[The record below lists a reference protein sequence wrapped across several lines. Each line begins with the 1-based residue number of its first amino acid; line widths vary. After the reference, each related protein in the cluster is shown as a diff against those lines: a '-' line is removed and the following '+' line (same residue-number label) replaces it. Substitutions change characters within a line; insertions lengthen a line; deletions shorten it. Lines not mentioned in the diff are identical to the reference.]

1 MKNPIAANF
10 STPQFGRRGVNE
22 TPGQDRVPPLV
33 NQATIVDHLTA
44 RTAATAAKVEKPSP
58 TTSRRAAGMPRRR
71 RQDGFSTAR
80 ADRARVLAAA
90 RQLQTKIVDQLD
102 TQAVSGLS
110 RAELAEQLQS
120 IVGEVLTVNDLQM
133 NQVEQRDLV
142 TMLLNEMVG
151 LGPIEPLLSDETVTD
166 ILVNGAENVYV
177 ERGGKLELTDIK
189 FRDNAHVMDM
199 AIRIANRV
207 GRRID
212 EFQPYVDARL
222 SDGSRVNIITPP
234 LALHGPTIS
243 IRKFSRKPITLDS
256 MVENGNLSSAMATL
270 LSVAAHSRLN
280 IIFSG
285 GTGAG
290 KTTLLNALSRLIDP
304 AERIITIEDAAELQL
319 QQPHVVPLETRMV
332 NIEGK
337 GEVTIRDLVRNAL
350 RMRPDRIILGE
361 VRGAE
366 ALDMLQAMNTGHDG
380 SLCTI
385 HANKPRDALTRLEHM
400 VAMSGVELPTKVIRA
415 QIASAVNMIVQIA
428 RMRDGVRR
436 ITHISELLGLEGDVV
451 TMQDLYTLEAT
462 ETAGGRVD
470 ARFVSTGF
478 RPKFTERAQLYGLD
492 RLLLD
497 SRG

>member
-1 MKNPIAANF
+1 
-10 STPQFGRRGVNE
+10 
-22 TPGQDRVPPLV
+22 
-33 NQATIVDHLTA
+33 
-44 RTAATAAKVEKPSP
+44 
-58 TTSRRAAGMPRRR
+58 
-71 RQDGFSTAR
+71 
-80 ADRARVLAAA
+80 
-90 RQLQTKIVDQLD
+90 
-102 TQAVSGLS
+102 
-110 RAELAEQLQS
+110 
-120 IVGEVLTVNDLQM
+120 
-133 NQVEQRDLV
+133 
-142 TMLLNEMVG
+142 
-151 LGPIEPLLSDETVTD
+151 
-166 ILVNGAENVYV
+166 
-177 ERGGKLELTDIK
+177 
-189 FRDNAHVMDM
+189 
-199 AIRIANRV
+199 
-207 GRRID
+207 
-212 EFQPYVDARL
+212 
-222 SDGSRVNIITPP
+222 
-234 LALHGPTIS
+234 
-243 IRKFSRKPITLDS
+243 
-256 MVENGNLSSAMATL
+256 
-270 LSVAAHSRLN
+270 
-280 IIFSG
+280 
-285 GTGAG
+285 
-290 KTTLLNALSRLIDP
+290 
-304 AERIITIEDAAELQL
+304 
-319 QQPHVVPLETRMV
+319 MV

-436 ITHISELLGLEGDVV
+436 ITYISELLSLEGDVV